1 MRKMIFSTM
10 PFDYFEQH
18 RSGALYDKETYFLN
32 FINSAYHYALLLGVF
47 GLAIGLVIVGYFFP
61 FGTNK
66 TLGEAKKKLYCDRYY
81 VVFNSINSRNYYADC
96 SKYNERTTFLNKE
109 GRSNNDFIFN
119 YFSNTGY

>member
-1 MRKMIFSTM
+1 MRKMIFSTL

-66 TLGEAKKKLYCDRYY
+66 TLGEAKKKLSSLI
-81 VVFNSINSRNYYADC
+81 VTGIMLFSIASIA
-96 SKYNERTTFLNKE
+96 E
-109 GRSNNDFIFN
+109 IIMQIVA
-119 YFSNTGY
+119 NTMKGLHF